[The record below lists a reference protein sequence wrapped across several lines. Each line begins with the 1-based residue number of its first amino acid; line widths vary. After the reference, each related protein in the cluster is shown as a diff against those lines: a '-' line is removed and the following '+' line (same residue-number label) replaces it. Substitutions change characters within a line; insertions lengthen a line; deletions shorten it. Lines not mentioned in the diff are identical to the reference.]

1 MGSVSSS
8 VVNELNEAIYN
19 VALSSVQRCVTSTD
33 QEQNTTINMGGGLF
47 NNTTV
52 SQTTSVSTS
61 CASDVNFVSDLQNKI
76 ISTINNNAKAK
87 AALGVSVAEA
97 ETNITNIVRANV
109 NFNSINENMTLI
121 KQKQNTTV
129 NVSGIQIGSNI
140 NINQGAEVFAASVQK
155 SVADSGIYNTIKNK
169 IDNSSEASGFDIF
182 GDLSTTFIYMIIAFL
197 AFILIIVV
205 VIFVV

>member
-8 VVNELNEAIYN
+8 VVNEINEAVYN
-19 VALSSVQRCVTSTD
+19 IALSSVQKCVTSTD

-52 SQTTSVSTS
+52 SQTTSVSSS
-61 CASDVNFVSDLQNKI
+61 CTANSSFVSDLQNKI
-76 ISTINNNAKAK
+76 ISAISNNAKAK
-87 AALGVSVAEA
+87 AAFGVSVSEA
-97 ETNITNIVRANV
+97 ETNIRNTIRANV
-109 NFNSINENMTLI
+109 NFSSIQENMTMI

-129 NVSGIQIGSNI
+129 NVSGVQIGSNI

-155 SVADSGIYNTIKNK
+155 SVADSGIYNTIKNS
-169 IDNSSEASGFDIF
+169 IDNSSDAKGFDPL
-182 GDLSTTFIYMIIAFL
+182 GDMSTTFIYLIIAFF

-205 VIFVV
+205 VILVI